1 MTDMAETKRFLHNN
15 KLTIDNKES
24 SGISWKQIP
33 QLAYQINEILEN
45 SEINKE
51 QAIEQM
57 VCLFQNV
64 RMTDMSYDY
73 CRQLIE
79 EYLKDPFLGS
89 KRYGIRS

>member
-1 MTDMAETKRFLHNN
+1 MAETKRFLHNN
-15 KLTIDNKES
+15 KFTIDDKES

-33 QLAYQINEILEN
+33 QLAYQINEILKN

-64 RMTDMSYDY
+64 GITDMGYDY

-79 EYLKDPFLGS
+79 EYLKDPFLGG